1 MLHRVHPPSEP
12 STSIER
18 FAEPNA
24 PAPVP
29 AFVGPL
35 ESGLRYPVTALIPVI
50 LLVAAAVAV
59 GLLREPE
66 YTAQARVSV
75 GRVDVPAYTLQGVV
89 VGNSTLAA
97 GYARAVSAQPVV
109 AAASRETRLTEPAA
123 RARLSASPVPGSTL
137 IRVDAEGDSEEAA
150 IQLANAGAKGLIAY
164 IEEIEQAQQQTGLLA
179 EYRQSRAIVDEAR
192 KRFARLQEAD
202 DEDTERVRQ
211 ARVELELARL
221 KTSGLKNR
229 VRFDTAG
236 ESGLNNVL
244 QLLAPAVEADSD
256 RSSILQRLILIAV
269 AAGAVLGAG
278 LSLVRANR
286 GLRRLRRT

>member
-1 MLHRVHPPSEP
+1 MHPTSEP

-18 FAEPNA
+18 FAEPEA
-24 PAPVP
+24 TTAAPV
-29 AFVGPL
+29 FVGPL
-35 ESGLRYPVTALIPVI
+35 ESGLRHPAIALIPVI

-66 YTAQARVSV
+66 YTSQARVSV

-97 GYARAVSAQPVV
+97 GYARAISAQPVV
-109 AAASRETRLTEPAA
+109 ATAARETRLTEPEA
-123 RARLSASPVPGSTL
+123 RSRLSASPVPGSTL
-137 IRVDAEGDSEEAA
+137 IRVDAEGDSEAAA

-164 IEEIEQAQQQTGLLA
+164 IEQIELAQQQTGLLA
-179 EYRQSRAIVDEAR
+179 EYRQSRDLVDEAR
-192 KRFARLQEAD
+192 RRFARLQES
-202 DEDTERVRQ
+202 DEKDTARVRQ
-211 ARVELELARL
+211 ARVDLELARL
-221 KTSGLKNR
+221 RTSGLKTR

-236 ESGLNNVL
+236 ETGLNNVL

-286 GLRRLRRT
+286 GLRRLRRA